1 MVWGFLFFVGEAHAT
16 TSMVRSTCIRK
27 GSKAGLRVSDD
38 LIYVKDRLKAAWI
51 LYRTV
56 ARALPTDDVCRND
69 GERYG
74 VPRFC
79 GQSPRYDFPSC
90 RVGGLQVGLTVFAL
104 SLALSHGE
112 REQMAE
118 NHNNS

>member
-1 MVWGFLFFVGEAHAT
+1 M
-16 TSMVRSTCIRK
+16 
-27 GSKAGLRVSDD
+27 RVSDD

-112 REQMAE
+112 RARERAKPFGMPLSRFSKKHPFKTDTDKRDCRAWM
-118 NHNNS
+118 SDLVP